1 MLTAAEFLEVI
12 ESSYPDLWV
21 RTYTLNDT
29 GQNNYALIVNDEI
42 IFRFPRHIWAA
53 RRLQT
58 EVAILGRVQDRVT
71 LPVPNPVY
79 LSLGPA
85 AGGTVTAA
93 PEGRGDRPTRR
104 GRGGRRT
111 GGAARGTAPVSLA
124 AVSGGAPVPP
134 VAIPQ
139 ASGLATLTSREPGT
153 PAASVRAQPESGPA
167 EASVDAVVR
176 PLHFS
181 EAYLG
186 YLPWRPRG
194 RRGRRA
200 ATSARVFSSGQAAA
214 ETGVEPAPPAITPPT
229 EEELRRRAA
238 EAALLKRIFVGYHLI
253 PGESLWRERF
263 LAVDEERVVQ
273 NWADQLGS
281 FLRELHATPISG
293 KLTNLLQ
300 TPDGRTRWE
309 RFYERI
315 REKVYPHMRPEAQRR
330 VTAEFEAF
338 LGNRGNFAYEP
349 VLVHGDFGPTNI
361 LHDSATRR
369 ISGVID
375 FGGAGLDDPAVDFAA
390 LMGPFGY
397 GEAFVRRLLRS
408 YPLPEES
415 LARARFYAGTF
426 ALQDALFGLETGDRE
441 AFAAGIKP
449 YA

>member
-1 MLTAAEFLEVI
+1 MPNAAEFLEVI

-21 RTYTLNDT
+21 RTYTLNDS

-85 AGGTVTAA
+85 ADQPSGAPSEGTGG
-93 PEGRGDRPTRR
+93 RPTRR
-104 GRGGRRT
+104 GRGGRRA

-124 AVSGGAPVPP
+124 AISGGAPVPAVPTP
-134 VAIPQ
+134 V
-139 ASGLATLTSREPGT
+139 SR
-153 PAASVRAQPESGPA
+153 AVPA
-167 EASVDAVVR
+167 EAAEPPPTAAGPAPTVTESEAVVR

-181 EAYLG
+181 QAYLG
-186 YLPWRPRG
+186 FLPWRARG

-200 ATSARVFSSGQAAA
+200 AGGAVNARAGNPAAIDLIGGAAA
-214 ETGVEPAPPAITPPT
+214 PAPPVPPPS
-229 EEELRRRAA
+229 EDELRRRAA
-238 EAALLKRIFVGYHLI
+238 EEALLRRIFVGYHLI

-263 LAVDEERVVQ
+263 LAVDEERIVQ
-273 NWADQLGS
+273 NWADQLGT

-293 KLTNLLQ
+293 QLASLLQ
-300 TPDGRTRWE
+300 TADGRTRWE
-309 RFYERI
+309 RFYERV
-315 REKVYPHMRPEAQRR
+315 REKVYPHMRPEARRR
-330 VTAEFEAF
+330 VTVEFEAF
-338 LGNRGNFAYEP
+338 LGERGSFTYEP

-361 LHDSATRR
+361 LHDAQSRR

-375 FGGAGLDDPAVDFAA
+375 FGGAGLDDPAVDLAA

-397 GEAFVRRLLRS
+397 GETFVRRLLRS
-408 YPLPEES
+408 YPLPEAA

-426 ALQDALFGLETGDRE
+426 ALQDALFGLETGDQE
-441 AFAAGIKP
+441 AFAAGIRP